1 MKHQLLNLLAEVA
14 SAILPIT
21 GIVLLLHLFATPLDG
36 EHLARFLGG
45 AAMMFLGL
53 MFFFV
58 GVRTG
63 FLPMGETVGNDL
75 PRIASVIIIVV
86 MVFAL
91 GAMMALAEP
100 TVRVLA
106 HQVGLASNGRIGGN
120 ALIFTIATG
129 VGICV
134 SAAVIRIFLGFP
146 ISRLLAGGYT
156 LALLLAVFG
165 PSDFAGLAFDAGGV
179 ATGPITVPFVMALGL
194 GVAAVLG
201 GKSAFSDGFGLAGLA
216 CLGPILAVLLL
227 GVLA

>member
-1 MKHQLLNLLAEVA
+1 MKRRILALLAEVA

-21 GIVLLLHLFATPLDG
+21 GIVLLLHLFATPLDD

-45 AAMMFLGL
+45 AAMMSLGL

-75 PRIASVIIIVV
+75 PKIASVIIIVV

-120 ALIFTIATG
+120 VLIFTIATG

-146 ISRLLAGGYT
+146 ISRLLAGGYIV
-156 LALLLAVFG
+156 ALLLAFLG
-165 PSDFAGLAFDAGGV
+165 PSDFVGLAFDAGGV

-201 GKSAFSDGFGLAGLA
+201 GKSAFSDGFGLVGLA
-216 CLGPILAVLLL
+216 CLGPILGVLLL